1 MKGLKN
7 EYRDHNSNFNYC
19 NFWFI
24 SVVLFFLL
32 CMGYIM
38 KKDKINM
45 YQVPIKKIYRVKQYW
60 TDWLKYRL
68 PIPKKITPYILS
80 NLLGVYK

>member
-1 MKGLKN
+1 
-7 EYRDHNSNFNYC
+7 
-19 NFWFI
+19 
-24 SVVLFFLL
+24 
-32 CMGYIM
+32 M
-38 KKDKINM
+38 KKDNINL
-45 YQVPIKKIYRVKQYW
+45 YQVPVKNIYRVKQYW